1 MQILYDLHPALA
13 LMRDLSGRNHEIV
26 LLKMRHIRMRERYG
40 EGEVPHEAKTG
51 SGPILLT
58 CSFPYVRDWLNEHPF
73 RNQPDSR
80 LICNLMTGSPIKAEP
95 LWTMMK
101 CLKDRII
108 RLIDKGGITDT
119 EELQR
124 LNHFLMTKKWNLYC
138 IRHSAI
144 TSDSDYLPDYG
155 LKKKARWSMNS
166 KQPSRYIKSRM
177 GDELKRK
184 ILAHSGIINED
195 EIKKRSTILICPRCN
210 DVNAI
215 DNKIC
220 SKCAYPL
227 SPEAYDEIKSLEDAK
242 FKDLED
248 KHQKELC
255 VLSGRIEEEKVT
267 VNELE
272 ERMAAMQESHKEILD
287 LLRDPIRFAEAVKAH

>member
-1 MQILYDLHPALA
+1 
-13 LMRDLSGRNHEIV
+13 V
-26 LLKMRHIRMRERYG
+26 
-40 EGEVPHEAKTG
+40 
-51 SGPILLT
+51 
-58 CSFPYVRDWLNEHPF
+58 
-73 RNQPDSR
+73 
-80 LICNLMTGSPIKAEP
+80 
-95 LWTMMK
+95 TMMK
-101 CLKDRII
+101 CLRDRII
-108 RLIDKGGITDT
+108 RLIDNGGITDT

-124 LNHFLMTKKWNLYC
+124 LNHLLMTKKWNPYC

-144 TSDSDYLPDYG
+144 TSDSDYLPDYA

-195 EIKKRSTILICPRCN
+195 EIKRSTILICPRCN

-215 DNKIC
+215 DNKVC

-248 KHQKELC
+248 KHQEELC
-255 VLSGRIEEEKVT
+255 ILSGRIEEEKVT
-267 VNELE
+267 VKELQ